1 LKETGP
7 GRPGIGRASRRFLGW
22 LLLAALPAAGQKLP
36 PGGQSMPS
44 VQAAAERFDAAQA
57 KVNTLQA
64 PFTLTIRR
72 VLLKTPTVT
81 KGTLYLQG
89 SDFVHFAFAPP
100 EDLIIHLT
108 PKALISYSP
117 AAGSG
122 EMLKIGFI
130 KNANR
135 QFLGLGQKLSYL
147 SDYFK
152 ITLEDGRD
160 VKGTYQFVLHPRSL
174 SVRKRMELLSI
185 WVDRESFLPRQVNW
199 VERGGDSW
207 LLELGPLVVNQPLPA
222 AVTGFKVPPG
232 VPLKEEFSFFATR
245 K

>member
-1 LKETGP
+1 MAMP
-7 GRPGIGRASRRFLGW
+7 RHHRPWLAVGLMGC
-22 LLLAALPAAGQKLP
+22 LLLSAATLGAQALG
-36 PGGQSMPS
+36 
-44 VQAAAERFDAAQA
+44 VQEAAERFDAAQA
-57 KVNTLQA
+57 KVVTLQA

-72 VLLKTPTVT
+72 VMLKTPTVT

-89 SDFVHFAFAPP
+89 SEFVHFTFAPP
-100 EDLIIHLT
+100 EDLILHLT

-117 AAGSG
+117 AAGEG
-122 EMLKIGFI
+122 QRLKIGFL

-152 ITLEDGRD
+152 ISVEEGKE
-160 VKGTYQFVLHPRSL
+160 VKGSLQFTLLPRSL
-174 SVRKRMELLSI
+174 SVRRRMERLTI
-185 WVDRESFLPRQVNW
+185 WVDKDSFLPRQLNW

-207 LLELGPLVVNQPLPA
+207 LLELGPLVTNQPLPA

-232 VPLKEEFSFFATR
+232 VPLKDEFSFFATR

>member
-1 LKETGP
+1 MNPWKRSARL
-7 GRPGIGRASRRFLGW
+7 LGW
-22 LLLAALPAAGQKLP
+22 LGCVMLFPALVRGAQAPVVARAQAPL
-36 PGGQSMPS
+36 S
-44 VQAAAERFDAAQA
+44 VQEAAERFDAAQA
-57 KVNTLQA
+57 RVSSLQA
-64 PFTLTIRR
+64 PFSLTIRR
-72 VLLKTPTVT
+72 ALLKTPTIT
-81 KGTLYLQG
+81 RGTLYLQG
-89 SDFVHFAFAPP
+89 SEFVHFTFAPP
-100 EDLIIHLT
+100 EDLILHLT

-117 AAGSG
+117 AAGVG

-152 ITLEDGRD
+152 ISLDDGKEVKNSLQFTL
-160 VKGTYQFVLHPRSL
+160 KPRSL
-174 SVRKRMELLSI
+174 SVRKRMEVLYI
-185 WVDRESFLPRQVNW
+185 WVDKDSYLPRQINW

-207 LLELGPLVVNQPLPA
+207 LLEFGPMSINQAIPA
-222 AVTGFKVPPG
+222 SVSGFKVPAG

>member
-1 LKETGP
+1 MVL
-7 GRPGIGRASRRFLGW
+7 RRVLLCGGLALSALG
-22 LLLAALPAAGQKLP
+22 LGAQGAL
-36 PGGQSMPS
+36 S
-44 VQAAAERFDAAQA
+44 VQEAAERFDAAQA
-57 KVNTLQA
+57 RINTLQA
-64 PFTLTIRR
+64 PFSLTIHRK
-72 VLLKTPTVT
+72 LLKTPTVT
-81 KGTLYLQG
+81 RGTLYLEG
-89 SDFVHFAFAPP
+89 SDFVHFSFAPP
-100 EDLIIHLT
+100 EDLILHLT

-135 QFLGLGQKLSYL
+135 KFLGLGQKLSYL

-152 ITLEDGRD
+152 ITLEEGKEP
-160 VKGTYQFVLHPRSL
+160 KGTWQFTLLPRSL
-174 SVRKRMELLSI
+174 SVKKRMELLTI
-185 WVDRESFLPRQVNW
+185 WVDKDSFLPRQLNW
-199 VERGGDSW
+199 VERGGDAW
-207 LLELGPLVVNQPLPA
+207 LLELGPLVTNQPLPA

>member
-1 LKETGP
+1 MASGH
-7 GRPGIGRASRRFLGW
+7 RISRRPHGW
-22 LLLAALPAAGQKLP
+22 LRSGLLGCALVSALVSSRVCGADALIP
-36 PGGQSMPS
+36 
-44 VQAAAERFDAAQA
+44 VQEAAERFDAAQA
-57 KVNTLQA
+57 RVNTLQA

-72 VLLKTPTVT
+72 VLLKTPTGT

-89 SDFVHFAFAPP
+89 SDFVHFNFAPP
-100 EDLIIHLT
+100 EDLILHLT

-117 AAGSG
+117 AAGVG
-122 EMLKIGFI
+122 QMLKIGFI

-152 ITLEDGRD
+152 ISLEDGKD
-160 VKGTYQFVLHPRSL
+160 VKGTFMFVLLPRSL
-174 SVRKRMELLSI
+174 SVKKRMDALYL
-185 WVDRESFLPRQVNW
+185 WVDKDTWLPRQLNW

-207 LLELGPLVVNQPLPA
+207 LLELGPLVTNQPLPA

>member
-1 LKETGP
+1 MGLSSNLP
-7 GRPGIGRASRRFLGW
+7 RPWRALRLLGC
-22 LLLAALPAAGQKLP
+22 LLLAALTLGAQGPLT
-36 PGGQSMPS
+36 
-44 VQAAAERFDAAQA
+44 VQEAAERFDAAQA
-57 KVNTLQA
+57 RVNTLQA
-64 PFTLTIRR
+64 PFSFTIRR
-72 VLLKTPTVT
+72 ALLKTPTVA

-89 SDFVHFAFAPP
+89 SDFVHFSFAAP
-100 EDLIIHLT
+100 EDLVLHLT

-117 AAGSG
+117 AAGVG

-135 QFLGLGQKLSYL
+135 KFLGLGQKLSYL

-152 ITLEDGRD
+152 VSLENGKEA
-160 VKGTYQFVLHPRSL
+160 KGTVQFTLLPRSL
-174 SVRKRMELLSI
+174 SVRKRLEVLTI
-185 WVDRESFLPRQVNW
+185 RVDKDSFLPRQLTW

-207 LLELGPLVVNQPLPA
+207 LLELGPLVTNQPLPA

-232 VPLKEEFSFFATR
+232 VPLKEGFSFFATR

>member
-1 LKETGP
+1 MIRW
-7 GRPGIGRASRRFLGW
+7 GRGLGLFLVGA
-22 LLLAALPAAGQKLP
+22 LAFGADALPSLQ
-36 PGGQSMPS
+36 
-44 VQAAAERFDAAQA
+44 VAAERFDAAQA

-64 PFTLTIRR
+64 PFSLTIRR

-100 EDLIIHLT
+100 EDLVLHLT
-108 PKALISYSP
+108 PRELISYSP
-117 AAGSG
+117 AAGTG
-122 EMLKIGFI
+122 EELKIGFI

-152 ITLEDGRD
+152 ISLDEGKD
-160 VKGTYQFVLHPRSL
+160 VKGTFLFTLRPRSL
-174 SVRKRMELLSI
+174 SLKKRMEMLYI
-185 WVDRESFLPRQVNW
+185 WVDRDTYLPRQVHW
-199 VERGGDSW
+199 LERGGDSW
-207 LLELGPLVVNQPLPA
+207 LLEIGTLAINQPLPP

-232 VPLKEEFSFFATR
+232 TPMKDEFSFFATR

>member
-1 LKETGP
+1 MMGLWPRSGILGCALVSLLIAP
-7 GRPGIGRASRRFLGW
+7 GAFGADNP
-22 LLLAALPAAGQKLP
+22 
-36 PGGQSMPS
+36 MS
-44 VQAAAERFDAAQA
+44 VQEAAERFDAAQA
-57 KVNTLQA
+57 RVNTLQA
-64 PFTLTIRR
+64 PFSLTIRR

-81 KGTLYLQG
+81 KGTLYLDG
-89 SDFVHFAFAPP
+89 SDFVHFSFAPP
-100 EDLIIHLT
+100 EDLILHLT

-117 AAGSG
+117 AAGVG

-152 ITLEDGRD
+152 ISLEDGKD
-160 VKGTYQFVLHPRSL
+160 VKGSLMFVLRPRSL
-174 SVRKRMELLSI
+174 SVKKRMEVLYL
-185 WVDRESFLPRQVNW
+185 WVDKDSYLPRQLNW

-207 LLELGPLVVNQPLPA
+207 LLELGPLVTNQPLPS

-232 VPLKEEFSFFATR
+232 VPLKEEFNFFATR